1 MTTAIYPGTFDPFT
15 LGHVDLIERAAKLYE
30 KVIVAIAD
38 SPKKQPLFS
47 LEERLQ
53 LGHTLFKPLPNVQ
66 LLGFDGLLVD
76 FVRQH
81 YAEVVIRGIR
91 TIGDFDFELQ
101 LARMNRYL
109 SPGLETVFLL
119 PGEQY
124 THISATLVREIASL
138 HGDVS
143 TLVPAV
149 VSTAL
154 KTKFK

>member
-15 LGHVDLIERAAKLYE
+15 LGHVDLIERAAKLYD
-30 KVIVAIAD
+30 KVIVAIAN
-38 SPKKQPLFS
+38 SPQKLPLFS

-53 LGHTLFKPLPNVQ
+53 LGQTLFAQLPNVQ
-66 LLGFDGLLVD
+66 LAGFDSLLVD

-81 YAEVVIRGIR
+81 KAQVVIRGIR

-101 LARMNRYL
+101 LARMNRHL
-109 SPGLETVFLL
+109 LPGLETIFLL

-149 VSTAL
+149 VKTAL